1 MILPDQRKRDIG
13 LKDLK
18 TNQMFVGLVVKLVIR
33 QMNVVPRLRQ
43 RRIILLIL
51 MNKLQVSFL
60 LFLMNHFL
68 NLQVHL
74 MNIETIKTLIL
85 IMIQMLV
92 YQEKIVL
99 VLELSIFAIV
109 HLRFKFF
116 QIILTKLF
124 SMLFNTLLMT
134 RLGIIFS

>member
-60 LFLMNHFL
+60 LLLMNHFL